1 MSKQLRDALEY
12 DKFRAQSIELR
23 IGNWVEEY
31 NPHHPQYKNFVKVE
45 SVNEEGINLIGSVDY
60 DCGIIEANPCIN
72 PIPLTP
78 ELLVKCGFELTYNKT
93 NHKRCEISVGEDG
106 FKLEFNWRKEALEW
120 TEFKITGNGGYD
132 DGGEMSINDICKH
145 LHQLQNLYFALTG
158 EELSIE
164 L

>member
-1 MSKQLRDALEY
+1 MIKS
-12 DKFRAQSIELR
+12 SELR

-78 ELLVKCGFELTYNKT
+78 ELLVKCGFN
-93 NHKRCEISVGEDG
+93 
-106 FKLEFNWRKEALEW
+106 EFSKNYFIYGDYSLLQDM
-120 TEFKITGNGGYD
+120 GGWHFDYID
-132 DGGEMSINDICKH
+132 ADSRGDRSIAYPQH